1 MAELWR
7 QACSCL
13 GMTPVDRASEKQKE
27 AADKEEDLRN
37 EWVEED
43 IKNSNRKPDL
53 EETEEDTSIL

>member
-1 MAELWR
+1 
-7 QACSCL
+7 
-13 GMTPVDRASEKQKE
+13 MTPVDKASEKQKE

-43 IKNSNRKPDL
+43 IENSNRKPDL